1 MPLKQSADG
10 MWGGTEASR
19 SPKLDRC
26 EADLFHQPH
35 LVPDRDRPAD
45 SLRPGLKAACQSCGQ
60 IILQDHI
67 GELQPSI
74 GLEHPV

>member
-10 MWGGTEASR
+10 VRGGTEAR
-19 SPKLDRC
+19 HSPELDRGESC
-26 EADLFHQPH
+26 FFHQPQ

-45 SLRPGLKAACQSCGQ
+45 SLRPGLKTARQFCGQ

-67 GELQPSI
+67 SELQPSI